1 MEPRLPAALVTAL
14 TALSL
19 LTLVLAPASA
29 LSAAAPTSP
38 APVSAASVALP
49 SEVELVS
56 GQVTLSIDALAPEVI
71 HDGEDLLVTGTI
83 ANGTDETLSG
93 SSLVVQ
99 IQEGT
104 EVTFETLSLWLAN
117 ERDTS
122 LSSPSTT
129 RLPQLQPGQ
138 TSSFSVT
145 VNSENLPLSARDQWG
160 PRGVQVA
167 LTDGGATVAE
177 DRSIIVWDS
186 SSSVDAA
193 RVTTVIPVTASAE
206 ELMVLTLPASAADDS
221 SAAEVTVTEV
231 QQRVQALLEL
241 AGDGVV
247 LAVDPALLEALGVDA
262 GSFQGDLASS
272 TPPDTTGTA
281 TAPST
286 PHTGQPS
293 GPSPAAASPSA
304 APTADPSATPSGSS
318 SAPTAPASLTAALT
332 RAIANGD
339 VATLPWDDAD
349 TAALSH
355 LGETNLLTTSV
366 QRSQSSAVAG
376 AGADPTLAWPV
387 SSQLDAQTLEALPD
401 SVTTIV
407 APVGSVPVTQDLTY
421 TPSGTTTIGSR
432 TILVPDEPASLTL
445 AGQLPEPLDDQELSD
460 LDTRQ
465 LLRARTAIFTRQA
478 PSVGRDLVI
487 TLDRASAA
495 AVEPEVLAQRLA
507 ALRDTSWVTAQDL
520 ETLRSR
526 TVEKGGTGETGSARS
541 SASPDPSGSGSR
553 DSGDVART
561 DPPEQVS
568 DSDEITSGI
577 LSEAYRSG
585 GRLDSIA
592 SVLSDPRAALGR
604 ASDLASIVSSA
615 SWRSNPQAR
624 RAYLDSAVAAG
635 DSVVDALSAAPS
647 STINIISSEA
657 DLPVRIVSTL
667 SQEATLQVRLVS
679 DSQRLQMPDSVTVT
693 VPARSQVTTTVP
705 VTAVGSGDVDLT
717 IEVLADDGTAVG
729 TPTTVHMQVRAAW
742 ESVGTWVVGGVLALV
757 LVSGVTR
764 TVRRGRRT
772 VTPTIPAP
780 AQEKA

>member
-1 MEPRLPAALVTAL
+1 MTAL

-19 LTLVLAPASA
+19 LALVLAPASA
-29 LSAAAPTSP
+29 LPAAAPPPP
-38 APVSAASVALP
+38 APVPAASPALP
-49 SEVELVS
+49 GEAELVS

-93 SSLVVQ
+93 GSLVVQ
-99 IQEGT
+99 VQEGT

-117 ERDTS
+117 ERDTT

-129 RLPQLQPGQ
+129 RLPQVQPGQ
-138 TSSFSVT
+138 TSSFSVM
-145 VNSENLPLSARDQWG
+145 VSAENLPLSAHDQWG

-167 LTDGGATVAE
+167 LTQGGATVAE

-186 SSSVDAA
+186 ASGVDAA
-193 RVTTVIPVTASAE
+193 RVTTIVPVTASAE
-206 ELMVLTLPASAADDS
+206 ELTVLTLPASATGDS
-221 SAAEVTVTEV
+221 SAAGVTVTEI

-262 GSFQGDLASS
+262 SSFQGDLSGS
-272 TPPDTTGTA
+272 TPPDATSTA
-281 TAPST
+281 LAPST
-286 PHTGQPS
+286 SAHTAQPS
-293 GPSPAAASPSA
+293 GSPPAATSTSAAPAADPSPAPPGS
-304 APTADPSATPSGSS
+304 DSS
-318 SAPTAPASLTAALT
+318 SAPASPASLTAALT

-355 LGETNLLTTSV
+355 LGETNLLATSI

-376 AGADPTLAWPV
+376 AGAHPTLAWPA
-387 SSQLDAQTLEALPD
+387 SSQLDAQTLEALPG
-401 SVTTIV
+401 SVTTLV
-407 APVGSVPVTQDLTY
+407 APVGSVPVAQDLTY
-421 TPSGTTTIGSR
+421 TPSGTTTIGGR
-432 TILVPDEPASLTL
+432 TVLVPDEPASLTL
-445 AGQLPEPLDDQELSD
+445 AGRQPEPLDDQELSD

-507 ALRDTSWVTAQDL
+507 ALRDTSWVTPQDL
-520 ETLRSR
+520 EALRSR
-526 TVEKGGTGETGSARS
+526 TTEGEEAEDTGSTRS
-541 SASPDPSGSGSR
+541 TTSPDPAGSRSGSSR

-561 DPPEQVS
+561 DPPDQVS
-568 DSDEITSGI
+568 DSDEIASGL
-577 LSEAYRSG
+577 LSEAYQSG
-585 GRLDSIA
+585 NRLDSIA
-592 SVLSDPRAALGR
+592 SVLSDSRAALGR
-604 ASDLASIVSSA
+604 ANDVESIVSSA
-615 SWRSNPQAR
+615 AWRRDPQAR
-624 RAYLDSAVAAG
+624 RTYLDSAVAAG
-635 DSVVDALSAAPS
+635 EAVIDALSAAPS
-647 STINIISSEA
+647 STINIISSQA

-667 SQEATLQVRLVS
+667 NQEVTLQVRLVP
-679 DSQRLQMPDSVTVT
+679 DNQRLQIPDTVTVT
-693 VPARSQVTTTVP
+693 VPARGQATTTVP
-705 VTAVGSGDVDLT
+705 VKAVGSGDVDLT

-729 TPTTVHMQVRAAW
+729 APTTVHMQVRAAW

-757 LVSGVTR
+757 LVSGVAR

-772 VTPTIPAP
+772 VTPAIPPP